1 MSTVLTLRL
10 RGKTVDQIADGL
22 GIGVD
27 ATRTMISAATRAAAA
42 ALSTYDKQ
50 ELVAL
55 ETARLDALMD
65 AHWDAATLSANT
77 RSADVVLKTID
88 RRAKLQGLE
97 EHDDSTVTVAT
108 TVVVP
113 NDPNGYVEALKQIA
127 ARSEN
132 VQEDSND
139 A

>member
-1 MSTVLTLRL
+1 
-10 RGKTVDQIADGL
+10 
-22 GIGVD
+22 
-27 ATRTMISAATRAAAA
+27 MISAATRAAAA